1 MPHSDAY
8 DHLDPDCSDGEP
20 TRKSFERLA
29 FSILSLSRAIGRL
42 GDETNNNTIL
52 RRIAEMEKN
61 IMSAISDFLAKQL
74 AFNARQ
80 QAAVDALTN
89 TAAGLAE
96 DVQTLNDK
104 ITELQNS
111 PGGVT
116 PEDQAIIHELQ
127 TQGEALTGK
136 LEAFAT
142 ALETLNALTPPKTPP
157 PVVIPP
163 TEPTE

>member
-42 GDETNNNTIL
+42 GDETNNQAIL
-52 RRIAEMEKN
+52 NRIAEMETNLMLKLSEVKAIVAQARKDSSEAIGELAN
-61 IMSAISDFLAKQL
+61 RIADLDKQIADLQVANSDPNVTDETFEADLASLKKDSAALA
-74 AFNARQ
+74 
-80 QAAVDALTN
+80 
-89 TAAGLAE
+89 
-96 DVQTLNDK
+96 
-104 ITELQNS
+104 
-111 PGGVT
+111 
-116 PEDQAIIHELQ
+116 AIV
-127 TQGEALTGK
+127 G
-136 LEAFAT
+136 
-142 ALETLNALTPPKTPP
+142 TPP